1 MNQAPTLSST
11 MQAFDDHTVRNN
23 RVALVVVVVCLC
35 EEETAEQSV
44 WICFVDKGG
53 KSAEVLSVC
62 GV

>member
-23 RVALVVVVVCLC
+23 RVALVVVVCLY

-44 WICFVDKGG
+44 WICIVDKGG